1 MAKLMLVE
9 DDNNLR
15 EIYEA
20 RLQAE
25 GYDIVTA
32 KDGEEGLTVAKS
44 EKPDLVISDVMMPKI
59 SGFEMLDILRNTEGL
74 KNVKVIMLTALGQS
88 DDQQRADQLGA
99 DRYLVKSQVTLEDIV
114 KAAHEL
120 LEDEP
125 APEIHAP
132 AAPEP
137 VPVPQPA
144 PEPPVTVAEPPTP
157 SVTEPT
163 PIATPPPVPVTPPAA
178 PAAKTEH
185 DASEIVIDQST
196 GQVSEKEAQSSI
208 DEEAEVV
215 EKIQNFV
222 AGASTEA
229 TTPSAEFKGNDGAI
243 NTKDI
248 NKAAIDSNST
258 HATTAVK
265 DDSTTNAV
273 PTIKTTQSAVRPE
286 PEPDENK
293 STDLDNFTES
303 DTQKNDNVTIAHKKV
318 IMPPTENAEKP
329 DIQELFALEQAR
341 EVPAQP
347 SGQPN
352 AVIADDKGTTTKT
365 IVTSPPGEKTD
376 PNSIAL

>member
-1 MAKLMLVE
+1 
-9 DDNNLR
+9 
-15 EIYEA
+15 
-20 RLQAE
+20 
-25 GYDIVTA
+25 
-32 KDGEEGLTVAKS
+32 
-44 EKPDLVISDVMMPKI
+44 
-59 SGFEMLDILRNTEGL
+59 
-74 KNVKVIMLTALGQS
+74 
-88 DDQQRADQLGA
+88 
-99 DRYLVKSQVTLEDIV
+99 
-114 KAAHEL
+114 
-120 LEDEP
+120 
-125 APEIHAP
+125 
-132 AAPEP
+132 
-137 VPVPQPA
+137 VPQPA